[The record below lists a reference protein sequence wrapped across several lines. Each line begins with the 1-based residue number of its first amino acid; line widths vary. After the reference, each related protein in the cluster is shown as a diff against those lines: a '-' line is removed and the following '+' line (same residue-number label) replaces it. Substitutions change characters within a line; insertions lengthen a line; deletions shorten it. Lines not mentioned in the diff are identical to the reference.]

1 MTKKTILVLCILFS
15 LFSFGQKPASKE
27 IVITGKIIEGS
38 TKQPLEYA
46 TVVLKNEE
54 TSEISGGITDQ
65 NGLFKI
71 KTKKGTYD
79 ISFEFISFKT
89 KKLPKQIL
97 SVDKNF
103 KTMSFITRFRFPIP
117 FFINSQ

>member
-1 MTKKTILVLCILFS
+1 LTKKTILFLCGLFS
-15 LFSFGQKPASKE
+15 TLFLFAQKPIVEE
-27 IVITGKIIEGS
+27 ITITGKIIEGS

-71 KTKKGTYD
+71 KTKKGTYA

-103 KTMSFITRFRFPIP
+103 KTISLSEDTKALDEIVI
-117 FFINSQ
+117 IA